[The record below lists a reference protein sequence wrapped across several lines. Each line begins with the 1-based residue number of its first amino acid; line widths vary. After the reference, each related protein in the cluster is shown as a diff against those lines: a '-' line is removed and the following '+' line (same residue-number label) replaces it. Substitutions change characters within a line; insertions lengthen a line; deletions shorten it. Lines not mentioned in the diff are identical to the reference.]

1 MAKDN
6 IFKLVSID
14 EIPIDFAK
22 IPGLDTEQIDYVSS
36 IGGVNAPEPGATDN
50 STQIVNNQLI
60 VDVVNER
67 FDTSTKEILSDFTF
81 GASGA
86 IKMITDANN
95 GVWISPTGILGK
107 KAGVTTFAIDISGN
121 VSVRGDVVIT
131 GGSGIANLTDAGA
144 LATEDTIGVSDCDS
158 TIISGGKI
166 ITGLLTA
173 NNIQTGTLNASLVT
187 VSNINASNIN
197 TGTLTGITINVNGDA
212 LRVRDTSGNQV
223 GYMYGISSSIF
234 RVFGA
239 TTSAGGGSVTLELD
253 ASSGYIK
260 SRALNFHPYNDNESY
275 LGGSTTS
282 SGGSLGSDKT
292 WKYVGAQVVDAK
304 DLYKLNDITVL
315 DQSGTTIY
323 VKSGGGGLVIQDG
336 STTIATF
343 SSAGGIDLASGK
355 EIDGQYAHLDCV
367 VFANNSPLTENG
379 AIYYNSS
386 DHHFYG
392 RCNGSWR
399 QLDN

>member
-36 IGGVNAPEPGATDN
+36 IGGVNAPEPGADKTSENTAAAILNQGALALLNAVDTAQIIN
-50 STQIVNNQLI
+50 AAITELKIASGAVSAAKTNIAAISASTGNLVANSVGSTQISDNAVTSQKIIANAI
-60 VDVVNER
+60 VAGKIASNAVTAVTIEA
-67 FDTSTKEILSDFTF
+67 
-81 GASGA
+81 GA
-86 IKMITDANN
+86 
-95 GVWISPTGILGK
+95 
-107 KAGVTTFAIDISGN
+107 VTTEKIY
-121 VSVRGDVVIT
+121 
-131 GGSGIANLTDAGA
+131 AGA
-144 LATEDTIGVSDCDS
+144 VTADKITVSTLS
-158 TIISGGKI
+158 AI
-166 ITGLLTA
+166 TA
-173 NNIQTGTLNASLVT
+173 NIGSVT
-187 VSNINASNIN
+187 A
-197 TGTLTGITINVNGDA
+197 GTLTGITVNVNGDA

-223 GYMYGISSSIF
+223 GYMYGVSSSIF

-239 TTSAGGGSVTLELD
+239 TTSAGGGSVTMELD

-260 SRALNFHPYNDNESY
+260 SRALRFHPYNDNESY

-282 SGGSLGSDKT
+282 AGGSLASDKT

-304 DLYKLNDITVL
+304 DLYKLNDITVI

-323 VKSGGGGLVIQDG
+323 VKSGGGGLVLQDG

-343 SSAGGIDLASGK
+343 STNGLDMAGSY
-355 EIDGQYAHLDCV
+355 EVDGQYAHLDCV